1 MGTPRFWNR
10 IPFLK
15 PLPDKGASPHETQA
29 NAVLRPVVF
38 GANDGLVSNL
48 ALVMGDAGAN
58 PAPGE
63 IVLAGVAGLLA
74 GAFSMAVGEY
84 ISVRSQRELLA
95 ASHPGP
101 STVPALPYLDV
112 LRAVREH
119 STLPLGAYNV
129 SGEYSMLHA
138 AADRGM
144 IDRNRAMMEVLTS
157 IRRAGAD
164 FILTYHALAAAEL
177 LGG

>member
-1 MGTPRFWNR
+1 MGPPRFWNR

-48 ALVMGDAGAN
+48 ALVMGVAGAN
-58 PAPGE
+58 PAPGV

-84 ISVRSQRELLA
+84 ISVRSQRELLDHQLA
-95 ASHPGP
+95 FERTQIRDTP
-101 STVPALPYLDV
+101 DQE
-112 LRAVREH
+112 RE
-119 STLPLGAYNV
+119 
-129 SGEYSMLHA
+129 
-138 AADRGM
+138 
-144 IDRNRAMMEVLTS
+144 
-157 IRRAGAD
+157 
-164 FILTYHALAAAEL
+164 ILARVY
-177 LGG
+177 